1 MKIPTNKQK
10 KMRFVGANVTA
21 RVADVPADRDISALK
36 RKAYGDGTRGV
47 GVAEIDKLTNEES
60 EGEAH

>member
-1 MKIPTNKQK
+1 
-10 KMRFVGANVTA
+10 MRFVGANVTA